1 MLLYI
6 CNKKKER
13 INTMAVELRKDI
25 ISDNPLDPVRETPY
39 SFKELCDL
47 IEKENFN
54 VPVKFGG
61 LFSEWDKDGNE
72 ILGIEVELFDNF
84 LICVKSNG
92 DGYFLDF
99 GAEQMV
105 TKDDGKEWWVSK

>member
-1 MLLYI
+1 
-6 CNKKKER
+6 
-13 INTMAVELRKDI
+13 MAVELRRDI
-25 ISDNPLDPVRETPY
+25 ISDNPLNPVREIPY

-61 LFSEWDKDGNE
+61 LFSEWDENDNE
-72 ILGIEVELFDNF
+72 ILGLEVELFDNF

-105 TKDDGKEWWVSK
+105 TKDDGKEWCMLK

>member
-13 INTMAVELRKDI
+13 INTMAVELRRDI
-25 ISDNPLDPVRETPY
+25 FSDNPLNPVRETPY

-61 LFSEWDKDGNE
+61 LFSEWDKNGNE
-72 ILGIEVELFDNF
+72 ILGISIELFDNF
-84 LICVKSNG
+84 IICVKSNG
-92 DGYFLDF
+92 SGYFLDF
-99 GAEQMV
+99 GASELV
-105 TKDDGKEWWVSK
+105 TRDDGKEWMV

>member
-13 INTMAVELRKDI
+13 IKIMAVELRKDI
-25 ISDNPLDPVRETPY
+25 ISDNPLDPVREIPY

-54 VPVKFGG
+54 VPVRFGG
-61 LFSEWDKDGNE
+61 LFSEWDKNDNE

-84 LICVKSNG
+84 VICVKSNG
-92 DGYFLDF
+92 SGYFLDF
-99 GAEQMV
+99 GASEMV
-105 TKDDGKEWWVSK
+105 TTDDRKEWLV

>member
-1 MLLYI
+1 
-6 CNKKKER
+6 
-13 INTMAVELRKDI
+13 MAVELRRDI
-25 ISDNPLDPVRETPY
+25 FSDNPLDPVRETPY

-61 LFSEWDKDGNE
+61 LFSEWDRDDNE

-84 LICVKSNG
+84 TICVKSDG
-92 DGYFLDF
+92 TGYFLDF
-99 GAEQMV
+99 GASEMV
-105 TKDDGKEWWVSK
+105 TKDNGKEWYISK